1 MKRTIFSLLLS
12 SISTSAVAIQ
22 NNLDQAK
29 LDTVSHIYENNRS
42 KYPDEELF
50 TKEFYD
56 LLFVAVD
63 IYNQI
68 VSDNAEDTVSE
79 YCESAFDYLVF
90 NAGKPIFKITNG
102 DVNLTFKKNKNRKL
116 VYKLECKGNNCL
128 VSDVITENGQSHKQ
142 YMKHCIKNY
151 KSPFE

>member
-63 IYNQI
+63 IYNQMFLI
-68 VSDNAEDTVSE
+68 MR
-79 YCESAFDYLVF
+79 
-90 NAGKPIFKITNG
+90 KI
-102 DVNLTFKKNKNRKL
+102 R
-116 VYKLECKGNNCL
+116 
-128 VSDVITENGQSHKQ
+128 
-142 YMKHCIKNY
+142 
-151 KSPFE
+151 

>member
-102 DVNLTFKKNKNRKL
+102 DVNVTFKKNKNIMWYGVEPLFHPYLFRL
-116 VYKLECKGNNCL
+116 
-128 VSDVITENGQSHKQ
+128 
-142 YMKHCIKNY
+142 
-151 KSPFE
+151 

>member
-42 KYPDEELF
+42 KYPDEE
-50 TKEFYD
+50 FYD

-63 IYNQI
+63 IYNQMFLI
-68 VSDNAEDTVSE
+68 MR
-79 YCESAFDYLVF
+79 
-90 NAGKPIFKITNG
+90 KI
-102 DVNLTFKKNKNRKL
+102 R
-116 VYKLECKGNNCL
+116 
-128 VSDVITENGQSHKQ
+128 
-142 YMKHCIKNY
+142 
-151 KSPFE
+151 